1 MTSELPADFDSNAFM
16 DRLVYTNVPGAEH
29 LEVPP
34 PLAPGEAVTVR
45 RTLSLNWDG
54 EVDARVRRI
63 AQARGLSLEDLLE
76 EWAELEIA
84 RVDALEALN
93 HSRHRGT
100 AA

>member
-1 MTSELPADFDSNAFM
+1 MTTELPADFDSNAFM
-16 DRLVYTNVPGAEH
+16 DRLVFTNVPGADD

-34 PLAPGEAVTVR
+34 PLAPGETITVR
-45 RTLSLNWDG
+45 RTLNMNWDG
-54 EVDARVRRI
+54 EVDSRVRRI
-63 AQARGLSLEDLLE
+63 AQDRGLSVEDLIE

-93 HSRHRGT
+93 NSRHRGT

>member
-1 MTSELPADFDSNAFM
+1 MTTEMPADFDPNAFM
-16 DRLVYTNVPGAEH
+16 DRLVYTDVPGADD

-34 PLAPGEAVTVR
+34 PLAPGELITVR
-45 RTLSLNWDG
+45 RNLSLNWDG
-54 EVDARVRRI
+54 EVDSRVRKI
-63 AQARGLSLEDLLE
+63 AQTRGMSMEELIE